1 MIKGNRIEFYNNKIN
16 IQKVIE
22 EQGLQDTDEALFVCD
37 LNDLRRKYE
46 IWNQLM
52 PRVKPY
58 YAVKCNDDP
67 VVLKTLAD
75 LGANFDCAS
84 MGEIKLVLAENVEP
98 ERIIFAQPCKPLTHV
113 AYAKAKGVMTSIV
126 DSEYEILKLH
136 QHFPESN
143 LVIRIRCDATDVK
156 LSFGEKFGCNVKTE
170 APALM
175 LLAKELNLKVIG
187 ISFHVGTGCNELP
200 AYDRAI
206 TESKILFDFGT
217 KLGFNMSLLDIGG
230 GFPGSDNVTFK
241 KISDIVCRSLERN
254 FPEDNVNIIAE
265 PGRYFVESAYTLIC
279 KVHSK
284 REAKSCDG
292 GIIKH
297 YYLNDGV
304 YVSFNNVVTENYK
317 VVVEHLLDGEEAV
330 VMPTYKTI
338 LWGPTCDPLDKVG
351 DSLEL
356 PNLECGDFLIFPN
369 MGAYSIPLTTR
380 FNGYG
385 RNSVL
390 YFDKIAIHD
399 NKEDR
404 FRRTFLKDKSK

>member
-1 MIKGNRIEFYNNKIN
+1 MIKGNRIEYYKNEIN
-16 IQKVIE
+16 IEKVIE
-22 EQGLQDTDEALFVCD
+22 EQELRNTDEALFVCD
-37 LNDLRRKYE
+37 LNDLRKKYE

-84 MGEIKLVLAENVEP
+84 MGEIKLVLTENVAP
-98 ERIIFAQPCKPLTHV
+98 ERIVFAQPCKPLTHL
-113 AYAKAKGVMTSIV
+113 AYAREKGVMTSTV

-136 QHFPESN
+136 HYFPESN

-156 LSFGEKFGCNVKTE
+156 LSFGEKFGCNAKSE
-170 APALM
+170 ARALM

-187 ISFHVGTGCNELP
+187 VSFHVGTGCNELP

-206 TESKILFDFGT
+206 TESKLLFDFGK
-217 KLGFNMSLLDIGG
+217 KLGFDMTLLDIGG
-230 GFPGSDNVTFK
+230 GFPGSDDKTFK
-241 KISDIVCRSLERN
+241 KISDIVSRSLKRN

-279 KVHSK
+279 KIHSK
-284 REAKSCDG
+284 REAKSLDG
-292 GIIKH
+292 NLVKH

-317 VVVEHLLDGEEAV
+317 VVVRHLLV
-330 VMPTYKTI
+330 S
-338 LWGPTCDPLDKVG
+338 KV
-351 DSLEL
+351 
-356 PNLECGDFLIFPN
+356 C
-369 MGAYSIPLTTR
+369 
-380 FNGYG
+380 
-385 RNSVL
+385 
-390 YFDKIAIHD
+390 K
-399 NKEDR
+399 
-404 FRRTFLKDKSK
+404 

>member
-1 MIKGNRIEFYNNKIN
+1 MIKGNFVEFYKNKIN
-16 IQKVIE
+16 IRKVIE
-22 EQGLQDTDEALFVCD
+22 EQKLHDTDEALFVCD
-37 LNDLRRKYE
+37 LDDLRKKYD

-84 MGEIKLVLAENVEP
+84 MGEIKMVLAENVQP
-98 ERIIFAQPCKPLTHV
+98 DRIIFAQPCKPLTHL
-113 AYAKAKGVMTSIV
+113 AYAKQNGVLTSTV
-126 DSEYEILKLH
+126 DSEHEILKLH
-136 QHFPESN
+136 RYFPESN

-156 LSFGEKFGCNVKTE
+156 LSFGEKFGCNAKTE

-175 LLAKELNLKVIG
+175 LLAKELNLNVIG

-217 KLGFNMSLLDIGG
+217 KLGFQMTLLDIGG
-230 GFPGSDNVTFK
+230 GFPGSDHVTFK
-241 KISDIVCRSLERN
+241 KICDIVGRSLERN

-279 KVHSK
+279 KIHSK
-284 REAKSCDG
+284 RVAKSSDG
-292 GIIKH
+292 SPVKH

-317 VVVEHLLDGEEAV
+317 VVVEHLLDDIPY
-330 VMPTYKTI
+330 PTFKTT
-338 LWGPTCDPLDKVG
+338 LWGPTCDSYDKVG
-351 DSLEL
+351 ENLYLPEL
-356 PNLECGDFLIFPN
+356 MCGDFLIFPN
-369 MGAYSIPLTTR
+369 MGAYSLPLATR
-380 FNGYG
+380 FNGSKPANIVY
-385 RNSVL
+385 
-390 YFDKIAIHD
+390 YDKAPTA
-399 NKEDR
+399 ED
-404 FRRTFLKDKSK
+404 